1 MMGVVGPTWKNR
13 TRRYA
18 DDAEESKIGTHEDW
32 LRTRDV
38 ILKVVRRFPE
48 VIGAVRDALDA
59 ARRPCPEELHVPG

>member
-1 MMGVVGPTWKNR
+1 MMGVCKSDWKPR
-13 TRRYA
+13 TIARA
-18 DDAEESKIGTHEDW
+18 AVEKGKTTGTHEDW

-59 ARRPCPEELHVPG
+59 ARRPCPEELAT